1 MQLTEYWVQYITRKS
16 FRACD
21 FMHKSPK
28 ISSQHLILFCIN
40 FCILPDF
47 KEKQLAYL
55 FSHTPKTNMHKYV
68 KLQIGVKWIN
78 IHLEK
83 RKGFKGG
90 KDRKQSWQIRF
101 FHQQFYLSK
110 NTWWEKSMSK
120 SRMSISALWLMKIRK
135 KDKMYMIKSNNLDLY
150 GWKVPKLL

>member
-28 ISSQHLILFCIN
+28 ISCQHLILFCIN

-83 RKGFKGG
+83 RKGFKGR
-90 KDRKQSWQIRF
+90 KDSKQSWQIRF
-101 FHQQFYLSK
+101 SINNSICQKTHDGK
-110 NTWWEKSMSK
+110 NPWANHEWAFQLFDWWKSEKRTK
-120 SRMSISALWLMKIRK
+120 CIW
-135 KDKMYMIKSNNLDLY
+135 
-150 GWKVPKLL
+150 

>member
-1 MQLTEYWVQYITRKS
+1 MQLTEYWVQHITRKS
-16 FRACD
+16 FWVAILCI
-21 FMHKSPK
+21 KAPK
-28 ISSQHLILFCIN
+28 YQVNTLSYFCID